1 MNHSVPVIAAAVPG
15 SRRSHPDTDPHRT
28 AAADPAA
35 GCPQQALLTLAAEEK
50 HARIAREFTADVL
63 SRWQVAGDDRDS
75 AILIVSELATNA
87 VLHGH
92 SEMTVRL
99 ALDGKILHVAVADCG
114 STPPPERNGP
124 PSIPSSTGVG
134 WPSSNAWRTGSTSV
148 GRPTATGPT
157 PTCCSRHNTPPRRL
171 DRPHSAHTAPA
182 DASRGDLLLGVVHLI
197 DPRDTLDAIPR

>member
-114 STPPPERNGP
+114 STP
-124 PSIPSSTGVG
+124 
-134 WPSSNAWRTGSTSV
+134 
-148 GRPTATGPT
+148 
-157 PTCCSRHNTPPRRL
+157 
-171 DRPHSAHTAPA
+171 
-182 DASRGDLLLGVVHLI
+182 ASRTERPAVDPVEHGRGLAIVECLAHWIDVRREADGHRAHAHLLLAAQHATPSARQAALGAH
-197 DPRDTLDAIPR
+197 RTRRCE